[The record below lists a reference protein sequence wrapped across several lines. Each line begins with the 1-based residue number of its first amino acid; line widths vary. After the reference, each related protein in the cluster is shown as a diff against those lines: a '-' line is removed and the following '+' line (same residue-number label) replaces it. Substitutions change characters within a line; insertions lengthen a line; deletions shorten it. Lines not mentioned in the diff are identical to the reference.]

1 MVDRVLL
8 LIAAIEATGPEMD
21 RHCWQR
27 SSKKKRNCERTT
39 TAKKSF
45 HLCPTFQPVAT
56 SLSTR
61 VLSFFFPQFPTTER
75 LFFGFYRVVNRVFF
89 SSSFFLAGRSFGND
103 VQWLEIAWNEFHGT
117 DEHEFK
123 FDVFTFV
130 DQSRSRL
137 TDRNR
142 GPPLL
147 SVAPFR
153 RLPANE

>member
-45 HLCPTFQPVAT
+45 HLCPTFQPVVT

-61 VLSFFFPQFPTTER
+61 VLSFFFHNFQQQSGFSLAFTE
-75 LFFGFYRVVNRVFF
+75 LLTEF
-89 SSSFFLAGRSFGND
+89 FFLVPFSWRRSFGND